1 MWLSLWE
8 LGGKD
13 EEDQQ
18 MKYNCKQ
25 KDEKSKEQRDV
36 TRKSRWDSIKSKEN
50 RRQEKEE
57 QLLKSS
63 SIGEVE
69 YINFF

>member
-1 MWLSLWE
+1 
-8 LGGKD
+8 
-13 EEDQQ
+13 

-36 TRKSRWDSIKSKEN
+36 TTKNKWDSIKSKEN

-57 QLLKSS
+57 QLLNS
-63 SIGEVE
+63 SIGKVE
-69 YINFF
+69 YIISFKICYWR

>member
-1 MWLSLWE
+1 MN
-8 LGGKD
+8 
-13 EEDQQ
+13 
-18 MKYNCKQ
+18 YNCKQ
-25 KDEKSKEQRDV
+25 KDKKSKEQRDV

-57 QLLKSS
+57 QLLNS

>member
-1 MWLSLWE
+1 MWLSLWK

-13 EEDQQ
+13 EEEQQ
-18 MKYNCKQ
+18 MKSNCKQ

-63 SIGEVE
+63 SIG
-69 YINFF
+69 